1 MQNDLRYTKKQDIR
15 SFDAVGVR
23 TPAKNAQS
31 RAFSLNAASAY

>member
-1 MQNDLRYTKKQDIR
+1 MQNDLHYTKKQGIR

-23 TPAKNAQS
+23 APAKTQS